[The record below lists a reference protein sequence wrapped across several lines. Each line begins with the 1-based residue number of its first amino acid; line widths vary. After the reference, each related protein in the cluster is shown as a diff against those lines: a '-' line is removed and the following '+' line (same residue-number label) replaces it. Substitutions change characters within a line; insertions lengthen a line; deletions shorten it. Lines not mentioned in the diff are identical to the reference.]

1 MPLFKRRHQVNVI
14 FKKALLPALVFIML
28 SSYCNSQNL
37 LDTPESI
44 IYDSSHSRY
53 LVSNYSTGDIVQIDS
68 NGHQSYFVQNAN
80 AIQGLEIT
88 GNVVYVGAGQM
99 VRGFDLET
107 GQMVMDVHVND
118 VSNLNDVT
126 ADTSG
131 HLYVSDVYGSKI
143 IKIIISTRMF
153 SVFVNA
159 QGIIQP
165 NGIYY
170 DKLYNRLLI
179 CSFRANSPIQAVN
192 LSDSTVST
200 IVNTNIS
207 LCDGITKDRYGNCY
221 ITSWTTKSIYRYDS
235 LFSGQPEL
243 VYSNSCGPA
252 DISYDNFHDV
262 IAVPLQLCNSW
273 TTFSATI
280 GIKKIGENIP
290 AGFSLGQNYP
300 NPFNPSTNIEFSIPK
315 GCYVQLSIYDAI
327 GQELTKM
334 VNEYLSIGTYFVNWN
349 ASPYTSG
356 IYYYRIVTK
365 DYSSS
370 RKMVLLK

>member
-1 MPLFKRRHQVNVI
+1 VNLKKI
-14 FKKALLPALVFIML
+14 KKFKKVLVYTPALIFFII

-37 LDTPESI
+37 LDLPESI
-44 IYDSSHSRY
+44 IYDSSHYRY
-53 LVSNYSTGDIVQIDS
+53 LISNYGTGDIIQIDS
-68 NGHQSYFVQNAN
+68 TGEQRPFVSNAN

-131 HLYVSDVYGSKI
+131 NLYVSDVYGTKI
-143 IKIIISTRMF
+143 IKIIISTGVY
-153 SVFVNA
+153 SVFVNGN
-159 QGIIQP
+159 GIIQP
-165 NGIYY
+165 NGIYF
-170 DKLYNRLLI
+170 DKPNNRLLV

-192 LSDSTVST
+192 ISDSTVST

-221 ITSWTTKSIYRYDS
+221 VTSWTNRSIYKYDS
-235 LFSGQPEL
+235 LFSGVP
-243 VYSNSCGPA
+243 VMIYSNTCGPA
-252 DISYDNFHDV
+252 DISYDNYHDV

-273 TTFSATI
+273 TAFSVTI

-290 AGFSLGQNYP
+290 AYFSLGQNYP
-300 NPFNPSTNIEFSIPK
+300 NPFNPATNITFSISK
-315 GCYVQLSIYDAI
+315 GSYVKLIIYDTR
-327 GQELTKM
+327 GRELTQL
-334 VNEYLSIGTYFVNWN
+334 VSEFLPAGNYSASWN
-349 ASPYTSG
+349 ALAFANG
-356 IYYYRIVTK
+356 VYYYRLVTE
-365 DYSSS
+365 DYSST
-370 RKMVLLK
+370 RKMVLIK